1 MEDNIQQLL
10 SNYDI
15 PECKGMPPHLWT
27 MECVSLHNDDGIAM
41 EEGFCHSVKSDLVV
55 GSTGPLGHTH
65 VAVHILK
72 SLKPD
77 KFPDDWRYSV
87 RAWPTTHVFYNGASF
102 FNHERR
108 HKFNC
113 QGLNQDVQSRRC
125 RQRSPTDEMHIPTP
139 QLSRKAVAFLSQESI
154 NLVSNK
160 VCANVIACNHFPG

>member
-1 MEDNIQQLL
+1 MASSSGLIGFKNDPFFDMEDNIQQLL

-72 SLKPD
+72 S
-77 KFPDDWRYSV
+77 
-87 RAWPTTHVFYNGASF
+87 ASF